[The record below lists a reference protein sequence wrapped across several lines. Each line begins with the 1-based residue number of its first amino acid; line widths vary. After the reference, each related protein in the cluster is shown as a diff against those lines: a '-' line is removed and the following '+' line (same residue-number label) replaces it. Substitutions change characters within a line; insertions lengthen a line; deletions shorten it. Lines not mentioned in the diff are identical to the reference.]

1 MPDELIETLHLVRD
15 LHGAIRISVETNPD
29 DLDDDQVPLMVE
41 AGVNRLSV
49 GVQSFDD
56 QLLREMLRYDKYG
69 SGAKIRE
76 RLERVHGTFDTV
88 NVDMIFNFPHQ
99 TEEILERDLEILCD
113 ELRADQVSYYPL
125 MTAPTAR
132 KSMLRN
138 LGSVDYRREKRLYR
152 IIARHLQNGGF
163 SRSSAWCFSRS
174 DGMID
179 EYITGQDDYL
189 GLGSGAFSYL
199 DGNIYASTFSIN
211 HYLHLVEQ
219 GQTGIIRQRAINRS
233 DQMRYFLMMRLFG
246 GSLDLDEA
254 EHKFGG
260 GFRRGLRLELA
271 GLRLMGAVRMHGSR
285 IELTDSGY
293 YLWVTI
299 MREFFTG
306 VNNLRDEMRHSISA
320 EAGMLPGAGAE
331 SREPDSLR

>member
-1 MPDELIETLHLVRD
+1 
-15 LHGAIRISVETNPD
+15 
-29 DLDDDQVPLMVE
+29 
-41 AGVNRLSV
+41 
-49 GVQSFDD
+49 
-56 QLLREMLRYDKYG
+56 
-69 SGAKIRE
+69 
-76 RLERVHGTFDTV
+76 
-88 NVDMIFNFPHQ
+88 
-99 TEEILERDLEILCD
+99 
-113 ELRADQVSYYPL
+113 
-125 MTAPTAR
+125 
-132 KSMLRN
+132 
-138 LGSVDYRREKRLYR
+138 
-152 IIARHLQNGGF
+152 
-163 SRSSAWCFSRS
+163 
-174 DGMID
+174 MID